1 VDSPTWTSIATA
13 LGARPAGRVVEAITQ
28 RAAVALVLREAA
40 QGLELLFIRRA
51 EDPRDPWSGHTAFPG
66 GRAEP
71 DDADLTATAV
81 RETREELGL
90 DLTRDADPLGALDE
104 VQAVSR
110 MRRMDLAISPFVF
123 RLRRDSHLEPS
134 AEVRSVHWLRLDDLL
149 ADRHRSSMHHEHEG
163 QIFQLPC
170 LRIQDL
176 VIWGLTLR
184 MFLDLQGRLA
194 IDGGTSTTDGTSA

>member
-1 VDSPTWTSIATA
+1 V
-13 LGARPAGRVVEAITQ
+13 LEAITQ
-28 RAAVALVLREAA
+28 RAAVALVLREAD
-40 QGLELLFIRRA
+40 QRLELLFIRRA

-66 GRAEP
+66 GRSEP
-71 DDADLTATAV
+71 EDGDLMATAV
-81 RETREELGL
+81 RETQEELGL

-123 RLRRDSHLEPS
+123 RLRRDPHLEPG

-149 ADRHRSSMHHEHEG
+149 ADRHRSSMRHEHEG
-163 QIFQLPC
+163 QFFDLPC

-184 MFLDLQGRLA
+184 MFLDLQTRLA
-194 IDGGTSTTDGTSA
+194 IGGGAAAAETPA